1 MREERF
7 AGITVRLTG
16 GEDRQGG
23 GDGPLVVLMHG
34 FGAPGTDLVGLWRVL
49 DVPSDLRFAFPEA
62 PHEIPG
68 MFGARAWWMVDFA
81 RAEQA
86 MAQGPRSYAT
96 EIPPGMEDATDRIV
110 QMIQAIQQALGVPS
124 ERLVVGGFS
133 QGSMA
138 ACNAVFTRNVTPGGL
153 VILSGTPV
161 NVEAWKAGMATK
173 RGMPVFQ
180 SHGHCTIRSF
190 RFRPPSSFATRC
202 ETAGL
207 STEWVP
213 FRGGHE
219 IPMPVLEGLGRFLS
233 GSIRGCLTAVWS
245 AAHGRHR
252 RASMSSRRLRPSRP
266 WRSQGTK
273 LILSPT
279 HDPLAGE
286 GPAVLGDDGALALV
300 AVALEVDHNPI
311 ANTAELVGSVGVGKQ
326 QR

>member
-49 DVPSDLRFAFPEA
+49 DVPANLGFAFPEA

-86 MAQGPRSYAT
+86 MAEGPRSYAT

-110 QMIQAIQQALGVPS
+110 QMIEAMQEELGVRS
-124 ERLVVGGFS
+124 EQLIVGGFS

-138 ACNAVFTRNVTPGGL
+138 ACNAVFTRDVRPGGL

-161 NVEAWKAGMATK
+161 NLQAWKIGMAS
-173 RGMPVFQ
+173 RCEVPVFQ
-180 SHGHCTIRSF
+180 SHGLHDPLLSF
-190 RFRPPSSFATRC
+190 RAAEQLRDEMRES
-202 ETAGL
+202 GL
-207 STEWVP
+207 STEWVS

-233 GSIRGCLTAVWS
+233 
-245 AAHGRHR
+245 
-252 RASMSSRRLRPSRP
+252 SS
-266 WRSQGTK
+266 Q
-273 LILSPT
+273 
-279 HDPLAGE
+279 
-286 GPAVLGDDGALALV
+286 
-300 AVALEVDHNPI
+300 
-311 ANTAELVGSVGVGKQ
+311 
-326 QR
+326 

>member
-81 RAEQA
+81 RVEQRMAE
-86 MAQGPRSYAT
+86 GPGSYAT
-96 EIPPGMEDATDRIV
+96 EIPPGMEEATDRIV
-110 QMIQAIQQALGVPS
+110 QMIEAMQEELGVPG
-124 ERLVVGGFS
+124 ERLIVGGFS

-138 ACNAVFTRNVTPGGL
+138 ACNSVFTRNVTPGGL

-161 NVEAWKAGMATK
+161 NLQAWRGGMAPK
-173 RGMPVFQ
+173 REVPVFQ
-180 SHGHCTIRSF
+180 SHGLHDPLLSF
-190 RFRPPSSFATRC
+190 RAAEQLRDEMR
-202 ETAGL
+202 EAGL
-207 STEWVP
+207 TTEWAP

-219 IPMPVLEGLGRFLS
+219 IPMPVLEGLGRFLQ
-233 GSIRGCLTAVWS
+233 A
-245 AAHGRHR
+245 
-252 RASMSSRRLRPSRP
+252 
-266 WRSQGTK
+266 
-273 LILSPT
+273 
-279 HDPLAGE
+279 
-286 GPAVLGDDGALALV
+286 LG
-300 AVALEVDHNPI
+300 
-311 ANTAELVGSVGVGKQ
+311 
-326 QR
+326 